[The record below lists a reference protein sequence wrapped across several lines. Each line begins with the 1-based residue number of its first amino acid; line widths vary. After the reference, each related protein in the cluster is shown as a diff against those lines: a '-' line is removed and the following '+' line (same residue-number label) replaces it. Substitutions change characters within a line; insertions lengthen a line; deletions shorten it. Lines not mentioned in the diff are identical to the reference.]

1 MMHGTRLPESRTSR
15 LGRCARHL
23 LLIASLFAPPF
34 AVAAADDDDWEER
47 GDGITLNFEGADIKS
62 VIALVSERT
71 GHNFVVD
78 PRVRGEITV
87 ISSQPVGDEQLYQV
101 FLSALQIHGFA
112 AIPVEGATRII
123 PKNIAKRDQAPVP
136 KPGAADSG
144 YEFVTQVIPIEY
156 VEASELVPL
165 LRPLISDE
173 AELAAYSETNTLI
186 ISEAAGNIGRLNR
199 LIERVDQDTTGVT
212 EVVPLEHGSA
222 SEIVEMV
229 EALEPEERAGRRLLL
244 TADERSNSVLV
255 GGDPARRPSVME
267 LIQRLDAELED
278 EEGAAVIYLRY
289 SDAESIVPILEGMAE
304 GMARGAEGESGVSI
318 HDHEATNAL
327 IINGPPD
334 LVANL
339 RRVVNQLDVR
349 RAQVLVEAIIAEVSA
364 ERSQELGIQWGALGD
379 QGVGLVNFDAAGG
392 GSAANIGRAAAG
404 NDIGALDL
412 GSGLTAGAATRGGEL
427 GVLLRALSAESDSN
441 ILSTPSVM
449 TMDNEE
455 AEIVVGQNVP
465 FVTGREIGDTR
476 DFQSIQREDVGVQLR
491 IRPQINEGDGLKLD
505 IEKEVS
511 DVQERGDAQDIVTS
525 MRSITTTAMVDD
537 GEVMVLGGLMDEQAE
552 SQTDRVPGL
561 GSIPGLG
568 WLFRYE
574 SSAAQ
579 KQNLMVFLRPRIIEN
594 RDDARE
600 LTSPKY
606 NLIRNEQLASRARG
620 MRFLDEADIPVL
632 SQRRAFMELPP
643 EFGDRTG
650 APRQSG
656 NLDAPPQRP
665 ELF

>member
-1 MMHGTRLPESRTSR
+1 MMHGTRLPGSRTSR
-15 LGRCARHL
+15 LGRCARRL
-23 LLIASLFAPPF
+23 LLIASVFAPLL
-34 AVAAADDDDWEER
+34 AIADDDWEER
-47 GDGITLNFEGADIKS
+47 GDGITLNFEQADIKS
-62 VIALVSERT
+62 VVALVSERT
-71 GHNFVVD
+71 GRNFVVD

-87 ISSQPVGDEQLYQV
+87 ISSQPVDDEQLYQV

-112 AIPVEGATRII
+112 AIPVEGAIRIV
-123 PKNIAKRDQAPVP
+123 PKNIARRDQTPVP
-136 KPGAADSG
+136 EPGAADSG
-144 YEFVTQVIPIEY
+144 YDFVTQVIPIEH

-165 LRPLISDE
+165 LQPLISDE
-173 AELAAYSETNTLI
+173 AELAAYAETNTLI
-186 ISEAAGNIGRLNR
+186 ISEAAGNIGRLKR

-229 EALEPEERAGRRLLL
+229 EKIEPEERAGRRLLL
-244 TADERSNSVLV
+244 AADERSNSILV

-267 LIQRLDAELED
+267 LIQRLDGELED
-278 EEGAAVIYLRY
+278 EEGAAVVYLRY
-289 SDAESIVPILEGMAE
+289 SDAESIVPILEGVAE
-304 GMARGAEGESGVSI
+304 GMARGADGESGVSI

-339 RRVVNQLDVR
+339 RQVVNQLDVR

-379 QGVGLVNFDAAGG
+379 QGVGVINFDAAGD

-404 NDIGALDL
+404 GTEALGELNL

-427 GVLLRALSAESDSN
+427 GVLLRALSSESDSN

-465 FVTGREIGDTR
+465 FVTGREVGDTR

-511 DVQERGDAQDIVTS
+511 DVQERGEAEDIITS
-525 MRSITTTAMVDD
+525 MRSITTSAMVDD

-579 KQNLMVFLRPRIIEN
+579 KQNLMVFLRPQIIEN

-606 NLIRNEQLASRARG
+606 NLIRNQQLASRARG
-620 MRFLDEADIPVL
+620 MRFLDDEDIPVL

-643 EFGDRTG
+643 EFGDRAG

-656 NLDAPPQRP
+656 NLDAPPRRP
-665 ELF
+665 DLF

>member
-1 MMHGTRLPESRTSR
+1 MN
-15 LGRCARHL
+15 L
-23 LLIASLFAPPF
+23 LFILFMAVLLAPIL
-34 AVAAADDDDWEER
+34 ATADEDNWQER
-47 GDGITLNFEGADIKS
+47 GDGITLNFEEADIKS
-62 VIALVSERT
+62 VVALVSERT
-71 GHNFVVD
+71 GRNFVVD

-87 ISSQPVGDEQLYQV
+87 ISSQPVDDDQLYQV

-112 AIPVEGATRII
+112 AIPVEGAIRIV
-123 PKNIAKRDQAPVP
+123 PKNIAKRDQTPVP
-136 KPGAADSG
+136 EPGAADSG
-144 YEFVTQVIPIEY
+144 YDFVTQVIPIEH

-186 ISEAAGNIGRLNR
+186 VSEAAGNIGRLKR

-229 EALEPEERAGRRLLL
+229 EEIEPEERAGRRLLL
-244 TADERSNSVLV
+244 AADERSNSVLV

-278 EEGAAVIYLRY
+278 EEGAAVVYLRY
-289 SDAESIVPILEGMAE
+289 SDAESIVPILEGVAE
-304 GMARGAEGESGVSI
+304 GMARGVEDESGVSI

-379 QGVGLVNFDAAGG
+379 QGVGVVNFDAAGG
-392 GSAANIGRAAAG
+392 GSVTNIGRAAAG
-404 NDIGALDL
+404 NNIGDLDL

-427 GVLLRALSAESDSN
+427 GVLLRALSSESDSN

-465 FVTGREIGDTR
+465 FVTGREVGDTR

-511 DVQERGDAQDIVTS
+511 DVQERGEAEDIITS
-525 MRSITTTAMVDD
+525 MRSITTSAMVDD
-537 GEVMVLGGLMDEQAE
+537 GEIMVLGGLMDEQAE
-552 SQTDRVPGL
+552 SEINRVPGL

-606 NLIRNEQLASRARG
+606 NLIRNQQLASRARG
-620 MRFLDEADIPVL
+620 MRFLDDEDIPVL

-643 EFGDRTG
+643 EFGDRAG
-650 APRQSG
+650 APRQSS
-656 NLDAPPQRP
+656 NLDAPPRRP
-665 ELF
+665 DLF